1 MKFTYLLVDFFTVLI
16 PFVFSFHP
24 QIKFYKH
31 WPALFPAM
39 IVTGI
44 IFIAW
49 DMYFTQLKIWG
60 FNPDYL
66 TGVYMGSLPVEEVLF
81 FFCIPYSCI
90 FTYACFNV
98 LFKKRLSERA
108 TLFIS
113 TVLIVLSAF
122 MVILF
127 SAHFY
132 TVYTFASL
140 AILLFTAQY
149 ILKVT
154 WLSVFYITYLAL
166 LLPFFIVNG
175 LLTGTG
181 LQAPVVWYNPAQ
193 IINLRMLTIPFED
206 IFYGMDLILLNMIIY
221 TFLIKKKL
229 PTTKYSAGIG
239 ATTSNNANSNKN
251 P

>member
-1 MKFTYLLVDFFTVLI
+1 M
-16 PFVFSFHP
+16 
-24 QIKFYKH
+24 
-31 WPALFPAM
+31 
-39 IVTGI
+39 
-44 IFIAW
+44 
-49 DMYFTQLKIWG
+49 
-60 FNPDYL
+60 
-66 TGVYMGSLPVEEVLF
+66 
-81 FFCIPYSCI
+81 
-90 FTYACFNV
+90 
-98 LFKKRLSERA
+98 
-108 TLFIS
+108 
-113 TVLIVLSAF
+113 SAF

-221 TFLIKKKL
+221 TFLIKKNCQPQNTAQASVQL
-229 PTTKYSAGIG
+229 PQIMLIPTKIHD
-239 ATTSNNANSNKN
+239 K
-251 P
+251 